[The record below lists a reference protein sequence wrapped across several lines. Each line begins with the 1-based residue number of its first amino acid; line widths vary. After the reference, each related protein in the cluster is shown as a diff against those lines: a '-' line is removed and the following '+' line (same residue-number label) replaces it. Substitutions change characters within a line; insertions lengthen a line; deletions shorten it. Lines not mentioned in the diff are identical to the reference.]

1 MKKNISEL
9 MDAAFSSELMHI
21 APEEGDTE
29 RIKSAVYAKIKVPA
43 AGTAAAAM
51 EPAEKKEPVKAR
63 KMKKGRVWRSVLA
76 AAAVLTVGTTGVLAA
91 SGLLRLSENSIPYFA
106 PASSQS
112 SAAPSENSHD
122 AVKPLFHQGMQPDL
136 EQFNTPVGQTVS
148 DSGVSMTLDTIAMD
162 DNFVSLFLT
171 VDYGKPIDFEA
182 IYPDDYPG
190 NGGKMPEYSKLIH
203 GFAPSLWLS
212 VDKSISTDGDNIW
225 PESRD
230 AYFVDDQTI
239 QVSLRYQLTEDLPD
253 ECVVHAR
260 AFDMRDADGNRL
272 AGQGMEDNA
281 FGFSIPV
288 DKSEAAVYTRRA
300 EPVEQ
305 VFTVNRFE
313 VQEEDAQSEEEAPAM
328 VLQQESFRLKRLQA
342 TPFGTLITIGL
353 DVESLTEEEIM
364 AGGSPEVSGIGFND
378 LYFEDSEGN
387 VLEVYHEPG
396 TGYNPYAPELT
407 EELLGLSPTAES
419 ITAMPLQFNPDGK
432 NESRTY
438 ELDGIVGKKIET
450 SSLGGYTVEAFTV
463 SGGTVELQ
471 LRPYG
476 HSGSY
481 GYQTEFIFDDDN
493 ITLAGG
499 RSGLIRQQYNRETGI
514 YTYAV
519 DYYAATEAELLDIKT
534 MHVSYDEHY
543 TIDRSQAVTIPL
555 QLKK

>member
-1 MKKNISEL
+1 M
-9 MDAAFSSELMHI
+9 
-21 APEEGDTE
+21 
-29 RIKSAVYAKIKVPA
+29 
-43 AGTAAAAM
+43 
-51 EPAEKKEPVKAR
+51 
-63 KMKKGRVWRSVLA
+63 
-76 AAAVLTVGTTGVLAA
+76 
-91 SGLLRLSENSIPYFA
+91 
-106 PASSQS
+106 
-112 SAAPSENSHD
+112 
-122 AVKPLFHQGMQPDL
+122 
-136 EQFNTPVGQTVS
+136 
-148 DSGVSMTLDTIAMD
+148 
-162 DNFVSLFLT
+162 
-171 VDYGKPIDFEA
+171 
-182 IYPDDYPG
+182 
-190 NGGKMPEYSKLIH
+190 
-203 GFAPSLWLS
+203 S

-225 PESRD
+225 PDSQD

-260 AFDMRDADGNRL
+260 AYDMRDADGNRL

-288 DKSEAAVYTRRA
+288 DKSEAAVYTRWA
-300 EPVEQ
+300 EPIEQ

-313 VQEEDAQSEEEAPAM
+313 MQDDDAQSGAEAPPM
-328 VLQQESFRLKRLQA
+328 VQQQESFRLKRLQA
-342 TPFGTLITIGL
+342 SPFGTLITIGL

-364 AGGSPEVSGIGFND
+364 AGGRPEVSGISFND

-396 TGYNPYAPELT
+396 TSYNPYTPELM

-419 ITAMPLQFNPDGK
+419 ITAMPLQFNLDGK
-432 NESRTY
+432 SESRSY

-476 HSGSY
+476 KSGSY
-481 GYQTEFIFDDDN
+481 GYQTDFIFDDDN

-499 RSGLIRQQYNRETGI
+499 HSGLIRQQYNRETGI

-534 MHVSYDEHY
+534 MHVHYDDHY

-555 QLKK
+555 LLKK

>member
-9 MDAAFSSELMHI
+9 MDDAFSSELMHI